1 VALAIDASTPAIAVQ
16 SNGATATCTTASF
29 TPPSGSTLLIL
40 YSANSIDP
48 TSPAVPTITDN
59 LGAHLTYTRYDH
71 SVRSDTPN
79 ADGQACS
86 WTAPVSSSAAMTVT
100 VTNQAA
106 SGGRHAAVSVQV
118 LTGADGTT
126 PVPVHGESG
135 STSTGTVNQSYTAN
149 TTGGMGFTAIADW
162 SATGVMTAGTGTTRI
177 GSAAVG
183 APDYDYGFFRR
194 TSADDVAS
202 SSNSVNATLGGT
214 ATSVR
219 WIWVEAVPAAGGA
232 TVNADATLTNT
243 ATITAAAASDKPV
256 TSSPSFTATITPAA
270 SSTKPIDATL
280 TGTATITPAGA
291 STKPVDSSLTAT
303 SARTAAAS
311 VTKPV
316 DASPTT
322 TATITAAAAST
333 KPVDATL
340 GLTATITAAA
350 SVTPAGKN
358 IDAAPSFTATLTPA
372 ATTTKPLDAAVTAT
386 ATITAAV
393 STTKPITAAL
403 TGTATISAGAS
414 TAAAQ
419 SAAAAVAVTATIT
432 AELTV
437 GAITGGQLTATTR
450 AGSSTS
456 STSLSGLLTLTSAGG
471 DA

>member
-16 SNGATATCTTASF
+16 SNGATTTCTTASF

-86 WTAPVSSSAAMTVT
+86 WTAPVATGAAMTIT

-149 TTGGMGFTAIADW
+149 ATGGMGFTAIADW
-162 SATGVMTAGTGTTRI
+162 NATGVMSAGTGTTRI

-194 TSADDVAS
+194 TTADDVAT
-202 SSNSVNATLGGT
+202 SSNAVNATLAGT
-214 ATSVR
+214 SNSVR
-219 WIWVEAVPAAGGA
+219 WIWVEVVPAAGGA
-232 TVNADATLTNT
+232 TVNADATLTGT
-243 ATITAAAASDKPV
+243 ATISAAAASDKPV
-256 TSSPSFTATITPAA
+256 TSSPTFTATISPAA
-270 SSTKPIDATL
+270 SSTKPVDATL
-280 TGTATITPAGA
+280 TGTATITSAGA
-291 STKPVDSSLTAT
+291 STKPADSSLTAT
-303 SARTAAAS
+303 AARTAAAS
-311 VTKPV
+311 TTKPV
-316 DASPTT
+316 DASLPT
-322 TATITAAAAST
+322 TATITAAATST
-333 KPVDATL
+333 KPVDASL
-340 GLTATITAAA
+340 GLTATITPAAA
-350 SVTPAGKN
+350 VVPAGKS
-358 IDAAPSFTATLTPA
+358 IDAAPAFTATITPA
-372 ATTTKPLDAAVTAT
+372 AATTKPVDAAVSAT

-393 STTKPITAAL
+393 STTKPITATL
-403 TGTATISAGAS
+403 SGTATITTDAS
-414 TAAAQ
+414 TSAAQ
-419 SAAAAVAVTATIT
+419 SIAATLAIGATVTVSIGGPTAKATSTALVAATATSVPAVADNRTSTPGVT
-432 AELTV
+432 
-437 GAITGGQLTATTR
+437 
-450 AGSSTS
+450 
-456 STSLSGLLTLTSAGG
+456 
-471 DA
+471 